1 MKTQLITASMLYNLS
16 YCPHRLYLDLYG
28 DQKQKDPAS
37 PFVQL
42 LWERGALHEHDVIGQ
57 ADLEYTDLSCFS
69 GHAKQEATLLAM
81 IRGDSLIYSGRI
93 QVDDLLGI
101 PDLLKKSENG
111 NGYLA
116 GDIKSGAAL
125 EHGPDPE
132 GRPKEYYAVQ
142 LALYTDILER
152 LHLSAGR
159 KPFIWDVHGNQ
170 VTYELDNA
178 QGNKDKKTWWNL
190 YEETLTSA
198 RKIINRTS
206 ATRPA
211 ASVNCKNCEWFSH
224 CMRDLHQSGDLTLI
238 PRLGRSKRDCISSL
252 IPSIQHMAQVRP
264 ESYID
269 GSKTVFKGIGADT
282 LSVFFER
289 ARLLVNPE
297 AKPYLKSAV
306 RFPDADREL
315 FYDVETDPFED
326 ICYLHGFVERE
337 CETGKERYIA
347 FMADSATLDAEEKA
361 FREAWQWIT
370 ESLPCPL
377 YIYSKY
383 ERTTL
388 RKLASK
394 YPDVASQEDIEA
406 LFTDENTI
414 DLYEI
419 VEKQTEWPT
428 TDHSIKTLATF
439 LGFHWRDAHPSGAA
453 SIEWYHRWLK
463 SGAKKVKERILNYNE
478 DDCRAMLVLL
488 EGIKKLG

>member
-28 DQKQKDPAS
+28 DQKQKDPVS

-42 LWERGALHEHDVIGQ
+42 LWERGALHEREVIGQ
-57 ADLEYTDLSCFS
+57 ADLAYTDLSSFS
-69 GHAKQEATLLAM
+69 GRARQEATLLAM

-101 PDLLKKSENG
+101 PDLLKKNENG

-132 GRPKEYYAVQ
+132 GRLKDHYAVQ

-159 KPFIWDVHGNQ
+159 MPFIWDVHGDH
-170 VTYELDNA
+170 VTYELDKP
-178 QGNKDKKTWWNL
+178 QGNKNRKTWWNL

-198 RKIINRTS
+198 RNIINRTS

-211 ASVNCKNCEWFSH
+211 ASGNCKNCEWFSH
-224 CMRDLHQSGDLTLI
+224 CMRDLRQSGDLTLI
-238 PRLGRSKRDCISSL
+238 PRLGRSKRDCLCSL
-252 IPSIQHMAQVRP
+252 IPSIQHMAQGRP

-297 AKPYLKSAV
+297 AKPYLKSAI

-315 FYDVETDPFED
+315 FYDVETDPFTET
-326 ICYLHGFVERE
+326 CYLHGFVERKHK
-337 CETGKERYIA
+337 TGEERYIA
-347 FMADSATLDAEEKA
+347 FMVGTPSPEAEEKA
-361 FREAWQWIT
+361 FSEAWNFIR
-370 ESLPCPL
+370 ESQPCAL
-377 YIYSKY
+377 YAYSKY
-383 ERTTL
+383 ERTAL
-388 RKLASK
+388 RKLAGRF
-394 YPDVASQEDIEA
+394 PDVTSMHAVDE
-406 LFTDENTI
+406 LFSAKNTI

-419 VEKQTEWPT
+419 VEKHTEWPV
-428 TDHSIKTLATF
+428 TDHSIKTLAKY

-453 SIEWYHRWLK
+453 SIEWYHRWLETK
-463 SGAKKVKERILNYNE
+463 SGKLKRRILNYNE